1 MLTSPRTVAYYDSS
15 PWATSRMIGQT
26 VSHYRVLDKLGGGG
40 MGVVFRAEDIKLG
53 RHVALKFL
61 PEEISKERMALERF
75 QREAR
80 AASSLN
86 HPNICTIYEV
96 DEHDNQPFLAMELLD
111 GDTLKHR
118 IEGRAFKTD
127 ELLDLAV
134 QIADALDAAHSK
146 GIVHRDIKPANIFVT
161 PRGQAKVLDFG
172 LAKLATQRQRVAE
185 AVGVSQTATMVDH
198 LTSPGAA
205 LGTVAYM
212 SPEQARG
219 EDVDARTDLFSFGV
233 VLYEMA
239 TGQQAFS
246 GNTSAVIFDAILNR
260 TPTAP
265 RRLNSSLPAELERI
279 IYKALEKDRNRRYQ
293 SASALR
299 ADLAELKR
307 DTDSGRAA
315 AVAGVVQKSVAVLY
329 FENLS
334 GGQEDEYFRDGITED
349 VITELANI
357 EGLRVFP
364 RAAVLAY
371 RNKPVTGPQIG
382 QELSATHVL
391 HGSLRRA
398 GNRLRITA
406 QLVETRSG
414 HTLWAKR
421 YDREM
426 QDVFEVQDEIAQSIA
441 RALEVML
448 TETEKQAIEK
458 VPTANVQAYDY
469 YLRGRSYARRET
481 RSDLEFA
488 MQLFGQAIA
497 LDAGFAMAHAAVADV
512 CATIYEFHEKE
523 SHWIDKGLKNCDRA
537 LALEPQLPEALV
549 ARARLAYAQKKYEE
563 AVQHARAAI
572 QRKHDCPGAYNVLG
586 RALFASDRWQEAAAL
601 VDKAIEANGDDYNMY
616 VVFVNVLETLGQLD
630 AARRLRER
638 EIGVLRQ
645 QLELIPDNVRARILL
660 AADYAS
666 VGLKSDAI
674 RELERAVE
682 MRPNDANI
690 LYNAACTYGV
700 MQMKGETLEL
710 LKKTV
715 EVGYTNLD
723 WMARDPDL
731 ACLHGDAEFER
742 LIKEGERKA

>member
-1 MLTSPRTVAYYDSS
+1 
-15 PWATSRMIGQT
+15 MIGET
-26 VSHYRVLDKLGGGG
+26 ISHYRVLDKVGGGG
-40 MGVVFRAEDIKLG
+40 MGVVYRAEDLKLG
-53 RHVALKFL
+53 RQVALKFL
-61 PEEISKERMALERF
+61 PEEISREHLALERF

-80 AASSLN
+80 TASALN
-86 HPNICTIYEV
+86 HANICTIYEI
-96 DEHDNQPFLAMELLD
+96 DEHDGQPFIAMELLE
-111 GDTLKHR
+111 GQTIKHR
-118 IEGRAFKTD
+118 IEGKSFGMD
-127 ELLDLAV
+127 QLLELAI
-134 QIADALDAAHSK
+134 QIADALDAAHTR
-146 GIVHRDIKPANIFVT
+146 GIIHRDIKPANIFVT
-161 PRGQAKVLDFG
+161 RRGQAKILDFG
-172 LAKLATQRQRVAE
+172 LAKLAPQVQRVAE
-185 AVGVSQTATMVDH
+185 AVGVSATAALVDH

-219 EDVDARTDLFSFGV
+219 EEVDARTDIFSFGV

-239 TGQQAFS
+239 TGKEAFPGS
-246 GNTSAVIFDAILNR
+246 TSAIIFDAILNR
-260 TPTAP
+260 TPTP
-265 RRLNSSLPAELERI
+265 PSRLNSTVPPELERI
-279 IYKALEKDRNRRYQ
+279 INRALEKDRNRRYS
-293 SASALR
+293 SAAELR
-299 ADLAELKR
+299 SDLMRLKR
-307 DTDSGRAA
+307 DTDSGRS
-315 AVAGVVQKSVAVLY
+315 AVVAVPREKSVAVLY

-334 GGQEDEYFRDGITED
+334 GAKEDEYFRDGITED

-371 RNKPVTGPQIG
+371 RDKAATGPQIG
-382 QELSATHVL
+382 QELNATHVL

-406 QLVETRSG
+406 QLVEARAG

-488 MQLFGQAIA
+488 MQMFEQAIA
-497 LDAGFAMAHAAVADV
+497 LDAVFALAHAAIADV
-512 CATIYEFHEKE
+512 CGMIYEFHEKDPR
-523 SHWIDKGLKNCDRA
+523 WIDQGLAACERA
-537 LALEPQLPEALV
+537 LALEPQLAEALT
-549 ARARLAYAQKKYEE
+549 ARARIAYAQKQYED
-563 AVQHARAAI
+563 AVRYARAALE
-572 QRKHDCPGAYNVLG
+572 RKHDCPGAYNILG

-601 VDKAIEANGDDYNMY
+601 VEQAVAVNGDDYNMY
-616 VVFVNVLETLGQLD
+616 VVYVNVLESLGQTE

-638 EIGVLRQ
+638 EIAVLKQ
-645 QLELIPDNVRARILL
+645 QLELVPDNVRARILL
-660 AADYAS
+660 AADLAAIGS
-666 VGLKSDAI
+666 RADAI
-674 RELERAVE
+674 RELEKAVA
-682 MRPNDANI
+682 MRPHDANI

-700 MQMKGETLEL
+700 LGMKVEALEHA
-710 LKKTV
+710 KKTIKA
-715 EVGYTNLD
+715 GYTNLN

-731 ACLHGDAEFER
+731 ACLHGDPEFHSILEDGR
-742 LIKEGERKA
+742 HKV